1 MDMVVELNT
10 YAPSKGIE
18 LILSKQEGGEWGIC
32 NVPKKY
38 QPLIVQALD
47 EYLSNKSTEWDE
59 NNAREYATYMITQIS
74 N

>member
-1 MDMVVELNT
+1 MR
-10 YAPSKGIE
+10 
-18 LILSKQEGGEWGIC
+18 

-38 QPLIVQALD
+38 QTLIVQALD

-59 NNAREYATYMITQIS
+59 NNAHEYAAYMVTQIS